1 MTTRGGFENFFS
13 SFEMKSGMEN
23 PVLVLKKLYLLKNHH
38 LFSNPPLYTF
48 SRQFW
53 VQTVS
58 ETIWSSMSGR
68 QPISKIWENLIS
80 VYHPSTRC
88 KNFRGIG
95 WKLRK
100 KSGALTFGHFPLRN
114 KGSKNI
120 SDPQKIFFRRSTKKF
135 FCIFK
140 MKSDLLNTTIAKNR
154 KSETKIF
161 FLGLSN

>member
-1 MTTRGGFENFFS
+1 MRGLILTTRGGFENFFS

-95 WKLRK
+95 WKLWK
-100 KSGALTFGHFPLRN
+100 KRGGLTFGHFPLRN

-120 SDPQKIFFRRSTKKF
+120 SDPQKIFLDVRQKF
-135 FCIFK
+135 FLHF
-140 MKSDLLNTTIAKNR
+140 
-154 KSETKIF
+154 
-161 FLGLSN
+161 

>member
-1 MTTRGGFENFFS
+1 MTGGGWVKCTKSNSALTSAFLLIKCITKNWNECWIDRSPKFFP
-13 SFEMKSGMEN
+13 SFEIKSSMEN
-23 PVLVLKKLYLLKNHH
+23 PKLVLKKPYLLKNHH

-95 WKLRK
+95 WKLWK
-100 KSGALTFGHFPLRN
+100 KGG
-114 KGSKNI
+114 G
-120 SDPQKIFFRRSTKKF
+120 
-135 FCIFK
+135 
-140 MKSDLLNTTIAKNR
+140 
-154 KSETKIF
+154 
-161 FLGLSN
+161 

>member
-1 MTTRGGFENFFS
+1 
-13 SFEMKSGMEN
+13 MKSGMEN

-95 WKLRK
+95 WKLWK
-100 KSGALTFGHFPLRN
+100 KRGGLTFGHFPLRN
-114 KGSKNI
+114 KGSKNV